1 MIALSF
7 LLLMQ
12 ILSMKEENIK
22 YLSNVMDENKLSH
35 AFLVESNNYE
45 DVMNSVFKLFLE
57 KKMIFNID
65 DIENNISV
73 RILRPIDNLI
83 DKDQI
88 LNLQEFLSTM
98 SFDGYYKLFFILNA
112 GLMNEQSVN
121 KLLKVLQEP
130 NEKVVGFLISDNSNE
145 LLPTLI
151 SRCQVLKNDID
162 VSNVEVDE
170 DIFNNL
176 CKFKNFNFEDYIKFK
191 VVVSKLDK
199 VVINNL
205 FLKYLAYLDNEND
218 IFYLKVNAFLN
229 NIRYNVN
236 IDLALDKL
244 YFESLE

>member
-1 MIALSF
+1 
-7 LLLMQ
+7 
-12 ILSMKEENIK
+12 MKEENIK
-22 YLSNVMDENKLSH
+22 YLSNVIDENKLSH

-121 KLLKVLQEP
+121 KLLKVLEEP

-162 VSNVEVDE
+162 ASNVEVDE

-244 YFESLE
+244 YFESIE

>member
-1 MIALSF
+1 
-7 LLLMQ
+7 
-12 ILSMKEENIK
+12 MKEENIK
-22 YLSNVMDENKLSH
+22 YLSNVIDENKLSH

-121 KLLKVLQEP
+121 KLLKVLEEP

-162 VSNVEVDE
+162 ASNVEVDE

-218 IFYLKVNAFLN
+218 IFYLKVNSFLN

>member
-1 MIALSF
+1 
-7 LLLMQ
+7 
-12 ILSMKEENIK
+12 MKEENIK
-22 YLSNVMDENKLSH
+22 YLSNVIDENKLSH

-121 KLLKVLQEP
+121 KLLKVLEEP

-205 FLKYLAYLDNEND
+205 FLKYLAYLDNQND

>member
-1 MIALSF
+1 
-7 LLLMQ
+7 
-12 ILSMKEENIK
+12 MKEENIK
-22 YLSNVMDENKLSH
+22 YLSNVIDENKLSH

-88 LNLQEFLSTM
+88 LNLQEFLATM

-121 KLLKVLQEP
+121 KLLKVLEEP

-162 VSNVEVDE
+162 VNNVIVDE

-176 CKFKNFNFEDYIKFK
+176 CKFKNFSFEDYIKFK

-205 FLKYLAYLDNEND
+205 FIKYLAYLDSEND
-218 IFYLKVNAFLN
+218 IFYLKVNDFLN
-229 NIRYNVN
+229 NLRYNVN

>member
-1 MIALSF
+1 
-7 LLLMQ
+7 
-12 ILSMKEENIK
+12 MKEENIK

-121 KLLKVLQEP
+121 KLLKVLEEP

-162 VSNVEVDE
+162 ASNVEVDE

>member
-1 MIALSF
+1 
-7 LLLMQ
+7 
-12 ILSMKEENIK
+12 MKEENIK
-22 YLSNVMDENKLSH
+22 YLSNVIDENKLSH

-88 LNLQEFLSTM
+88 LYLQEFLSTM

-121 KLLKVLQEP
+121 KLLKVLEEP

-162 VSNVEVDE
+162 ASNVEVDE

>member
-1 MIALSF
+1 
-7 LLLMQ
+7 
-12 ILSMKEENIK
+12 MKEENIK
-22 YLSNVMDENKLSH
+22 YLSNVIDENKLSH

-121 KLLKVLQEP
+121 KLLKVLEEP

-162 VSNVEVDE
+162 ASNVEVDE
-170 DIFNNL
+170 NIFNNL

-205 FLKYLAYLDNEND
+205 FLKYLAYLDSEDD
-218 IFYLKVNAFLN
+218 IFYLKVNDFLN

>member
-1 MIALSF
+1 
-7 LLLMQ
+7 
-12 ILSMKEENIK
+12 MKEENIK
-22 YLSNVMDENKLSH
+22 YLSNVIDENKLSH

-88 LNLQEFLSTM
+88 LNLKEFLSTM

-121 KLLKVLQEP
+121 KLLKVLEEP

-162 VSNVEVDE
+162 ASNVEVDE

-218 IFYLKVNAFLN
+218 IFYLKVNDFLN

>member
-1 MIALSF
+1 
-7 LLLMQ
+7 
-12 ILSMKEENIK
+12 MKEENIK
-22 YLSNVMDENKLSH
+22 YLSNVIDENKLSH

-88 LNLQEFLSTM
+88 LNLQEFLATM
-98 SFDGYYKLFFILNA
+98 SFDGDYKLFFILNA

-121 KLLKVLQEP
+121 KLLKVLEEP

-162 VSNVEVDE
+162 VNNVVVDE

-205 FLKYLAYLDNEND
+205 FIKYLAYLDREND
-218 IFYLKVNAFLN
+218 IFYLKVNDFLN
-229 NIRYNVN
+229 NLRYNVN

>member
-1 MIALSF
+1 
-7 LLLMQ
+7 
-12 ILSMKEENIK
+12 MKEKNIK
-22 YLSNVMDENKLSH
+22 YLSNVIDENKLSH

-45 DVMNSVFKLFLE
+45 DVMNSVFKLFSE

-121 KLLKVLQEP
+121 KLLKVLEEP

-162 VSNVEVDE
+162 ASNVEVDE

-218 IFYLKVNAFLN
+218 IFYLKVNDFLN

>member
-1 MIALSF
+1 
-7 LLLMQ
+7 
-12 ILSMKEENIK
+12 MKEENIK
-22 YLSNVMDENKLSH
+22 YLSNIIDENKLSH

-73 RILRPIDNLI
+73 RILKPIDNLI

-88 LNLQEFLSTM
+88 LNLQEFLATM

-121 KLLKVLQEP
+121 KLLKVLEEP
-130 NEKVVGFLISDNSNE
+130 NDKVVGFLISDNANE

-162 VSNVEVDE
+162 ASNVTVDE

-205 FLKYLAYLDNEND
+205 FIKYLAYLNSEND
-218 IFYLKVNAFLN
+218 IFYLKVNDFLN

-244 YFESLE
+244 YFERSD

>member
-1 MIALSF
+1 
-7 LLLMQ
+7 
-12 ILSMKEENIK
+12 MKEENIK
-22 YLSNVMDENKLSH
+22 YLSNVIDENKLSH

-112 GLMNEQSVN
+112 GLMNEQSIN
-121 KLLKVLQEP
+121 KLLKVLEEP

-162 VSNVEVDE
+162 ASNVEVDE

-218 IFYLKVNAFLN
+218 IFYLKVNDFLN

-244 YFESLE
+244 YFESIE

>member
-1 MIALSF
+1 
-7 LLLMQ
+7 
-12 ILSMKEENIK
+12 MKEENII
-22 YLSNVMDENKLSH
+22 YLSKVIDENKLSH

-121 KLLKVLQEP
+121 KLLKVLEEP

-162 VSNVEVDE
+162 VCNVVVDE

-205 FLKYLAYLDNEND
+205 FIKYLAYLNSEND
-218 IFYLKVNAFLN
+218 IFYLKVNDFLN

>member
-1 MIALSF
+1 
-7 LLLMQ
+7 
-12 ILSMKEENIK
+12 MKEENIK
-22 YLSNVMDENKLSH
+22 YLSNVIDENKLSH

-121 KLLKVLQEP
+121 KLLKVLEEP

-151 SRCQVLKNDID
+151 SRCQILKNDID
-162 VSNVEVDE
+162 ASNVEVDE

>member
-1 MIALSF
+1 
-7 LLLMQ
+7 
-12 ILSMKEENIK
+12 MKEENIK
-22 YLSNVMDENKLSH
+22 YLSNVIDENKLSH

-121 KLLKVLQEP
+121 KLLKVLEEP
-130 NEKVVGFLISDNSNE
+130 NDKVVGFLISDNSNE

-151 SRCQVLKNDID
+151 SRCQVLKNNID
-162 VSNVEVDE
+162 ASNVEVDE

-205 FLKYLAYLDNEND
+205 FLKYLAYLDNEDD
-218 IFYLKVNAFLN
+218 IFYLKVNDFLN

>member
-1 MIALSF
+1 
-7 LLLMQ
+7 
-12 ILSMKEENIK
+12 MKEENIK
-22 YLSNVMDENKLSH
+22 YLSNVIDENKLSH

-121 KLLKVLQEP
+121 KLLKILEEP

-205 FLKYLAYLDNEND
+205 FLKYLVYLDNEND

-244 YFESLE
+244 YFEILE

>member
-1 MIALSF
+1 
-7 LLLMQ
+7 
-12 ILSMKEENIK
+12 MKEENIK
-22 YLSNVMDENKLSH
+22 YLSNVIDENKLSH

-112 GLMNEQSVN
+112 GLLNEQSVN
-121 KLLKVLQEP
+121 KLLKVLEEP

-162 VSNVEVDE
+162 ASNVEVDE

-218 IFYLKVNAFLN
+218 IFYLKVNDFLN

>member
-1 MIALSF
+1 
-7 LLLMQ
+7 
-12 ILSMKEENIK
+12 MKEENIK
-22 YLSNVMDENKLSH
+22 YLSNVIDENKLSH

-121 KLLKVLQEP
+121 KLLKILEEP

-162 VSNVEVDE
+162 ASNVEVDE

-244 YFESLE
+244 YFERLE

>member
-1 MIALSF
+1 
-7 LLLMQ
+7 
-12 ILSMKEENIK
+12 MKEENIK
-22 YLSNVMDENKLSH
+22 YLSNVIDENKLSH

-121 KLLKVLQEP
+121 KLLKVLEEP

-199 VVINNL
+199 VVINNI

>member
-1 MIALSF
+1 
-7 LLLMQ
+7 
-12 ILSMKEENIK
+12 MKEENIK
-22 YLSNVMDENKLSH
+22 YLSNVIDENKLSH

-65 DIENNISV
+65 DIENNISF

-121 KLLKVLQEP
+121 KLLKVLEEP

-162 VSNVEVDE
+162 ASNVEVDE

-205 FLKYLAYLDNEND
+205 FLKYLAYLDSEDD
-218 IFYLKVNAFLN
+218 IFYLKVNDFLN

>member
-1 MIALSF
+1 
-7 LLLMQ
+7 
-12 ILSMKEENIK
+12 MKEENIK
-22 YLSNVMDENKLSH
+22 YLSNIIDENKLSH

-73 RILRPIDNLI
+73 RILKPIDNLI

-88 LNLQEFLSTM
+88 LNLQEFLATM

-121 KLLKVLQEP
+121 KLLKVLEEP
-130 NEKVVGFLISDNSNE
+130 NDKVVGFLISDNANE

-162 VSNVEVDE
+162 VCNVTVDE

-191 VVVSKLDK
+191 VVISKLDK
-199 VVINNL
+199 MVINNL
-205 FLKYLAYLDNEND
+205 FIKYLAYLNSEND
-218 IFYLKVNAFLN
+218 IFYLKVNDFLN

-244 YFESLE
+244 YFESIE

>member
-1 MIALSF
+1 
-7 LLLMQ
+7 
-12 ILSMKEENIK
+12 MKEENIK
-22 YLSNVMDENKLSH
+22 YLSNVIDENKLSH

-83 DKDQI
+83 DKDLI

-121 KLLKVLQEP
+121 KLLKVLEEP

-162 VSNVEVDE
+162 ASNVEVDE

-218 IFYLKVNAFLN
+218 IFYLKVNDFLN

>member
-1 MIALSF
+1 
-7 LLLMQ
+7 
-12 ILSMKEENIK
+12 MKEENIK
-22 YLSNVMDENKLSH
+22 YLSNVIDENKLSH

-88 LNLQEFLSTM
+88 LNLQEFLATM

-121 KLLKVLQEP
+121 KLLKVLEEP

-162 VSNVEVDE
+162 VNNVLVDE
-170 DIFNNL
+170 DIFNNI
-176 CKFKNFNFEDYIKFK
+176 CKFKNLNFEDYIKFK

-205 FLKYLAYLDNEND
+205 FLKYLAYLDSEDD
-218 IFYLKVNAFLN
+218 IFYLKVNDFLN

>member
-1 MIALSF
+1 
-7 LLLMQ
+7 
-12 ILSMKEENIK
+12 MKEENIK
-22 YLSNVMDENKLSH
+22 YLSNIIDENKLSH

-73 RILRPIDNLI
+73 RILKPIDNLI

-88 LNLQEFLSTM
+88 LNLQEFLATM

-121 KLLKVLQEP
+121 KLLKVLEEP
-130 NEKVVGFLISDNSNE
+130 NDKVVGFLISDNANE

-162 VSNVEVDE
+162 ASNVTVDE

-218 IFYLKVNAFLN
+218 IFYLKVNDFLN

-244 YFESLE
+244 YFERSD

>member
-1 MIALSF
+1 
-7 LLLMQ
+7 
-12 ILSMKEENIK
+12 MKEENIK
-22 YLSNVMDENKLSH
+22 YLSNVIDENKLSH

-57 KKMIFNID
+57 KKLIFNID

-121 KLLKVLQEP
+121 KLLKVLEEP

-162 VSNVEVDE
+162 ASNVEVDE

-205 FLKYLAYLDNEND
+205 FIKYLAYLDSEDD
-218 IFYLKVNAFLN
+218 IFYLKVNDFLN

>member
-1 MIALSF
+1 
-7 LLLMQ
+7 
-12 ILSMKEENIK
+12 MKEENIK
-22 YLSNVMDENKLSH
+22 YLSNVIDENKLSH

-65 DIENNISV
+65 DIEYNISV

-121 KLLKVLQEP
+121 KLLKVLEEP

-162 VSNVEVDE
+162 ASNVEVDE

-218 IFYLKVNAFLN
+218 IFYLKVNDFLN

>member
-1 MIALSF
+1 
-7 LLLMQ
+7 
-12 ILSMKEENIK
+12 MKEENIK
-22 YLSNVMDENKLSH
+22 YLSNVIDENKLSH

-121 KLLKVLQEP
+121 KLLKVLEEP
-130 NEKVVGFLISDNSNE
+130 NDKVVGFLISDNSNE

-162 VSNVEVDE
+162 ASNVEVDE

-244 YFESLE
+244 YFERLE

>member
-1 MIALSF
+1 
-7 LLLMQ
+7 
-12 ILSMKEENIK
+12 MKEENIK
-22 YLSNVMDENKLSH
+22 YLSNVIDENKLSH

-45 DVMNSVFKLFLE
+45 DVTNSVFKLFLE

-121 KLLKVLQEP
+121 KLLKVLEEP

-162 VSNVEVDE
+162 ASNVEVDE

>member
-1 MIALSF
+1 
-7 LLLMQ
+7 
-12 ILSMKEENIK
+12 MKEENIK
-22 YLSNVMDENKLSH
+22 YLLNVIDENKLSH

-57 KKMIFNID
+57 KKLIFNID

-121 KLLKVLQEP
+121 KLLKVLEEP
-130 NEKVVGFLISDNSNE
+130 NDKVVGFLISDNSNE

-162 VSNVEVDE
+162 ASNVEVDE

-205 FLKYLAYLDNEND
+205 FIKYLAYLDSEDD
-218 IFYLKVNAFLN
+218 IFYLKVNDFLN

>member
-1 MIALSF
+1 
-7 LLLMQ
+7 
-12 ILSMKEENIK
+12 MKEENIK
-22 YLSNVMDENKLSH
+22 YLSNVIDDNKLSH

-121 KLLKVLQEP
+121 KLLKVLEEP

>member
-1 MIALSF
+1 
-7 LLLMQ
+7 
-12 ILSMKEENIK
+12 MKEENIK
-22 YLSNVMDENKLSH
+22 YLSNVIDENKLSH
-35 AFLVESNNYE
+35 AFLAESNNYD

-121 KLLKVLQEP
+121 KLLKVLEEP

>member
-1 MIALSF
+1 MEAV
-7 LLLMQ
+7 
-12 ILSMKEENIK
+12 NGIK
-22 YLSNVMDENKLSH
+22 HIEKSYNENKLSH

-98 SFDGYYKLFFILNA
+98 SFDGYYKLFFVLNA

-121 KLLKVLQEP
+121 KLLKVLEEP

>member
-1 MIALSF
+1 
-7 LLLMQ
+7 
-12 ILSMKEENIK
+12 MKEENIK
-22 YLSNVMDENKLSH
+22 YLSNVIDENKLSH

-73 RILRPIDNLI
+73 RILKPIDNLI

-88 LNLQEFLSTM
+88 LNLQEFLATM

-121 KLLKVLQEP
+121 KLLKVLEEP
-130 NEKVVGFLISDNSNE
+130 NDKVVGFLISDNANE

-162 VSNVEVDE
+162 VCNVTVDE

-218 IFYLKVNAFLN
+218 IFYLKVNDFLN

-244 YFESLE
+244 YFESIE

>member
-1 MIALSF
+1 
-7 LLLMQ
+7 
-12 ILSMKEENIK
+12 MKEENIK
-22 YLSNVMDENKLSH
+22 YLSNVIDENKLSH

-57 KKMIFNID
+57 KKLIFNID

-121 KLLKVLQEP
+121 KLLKVLEEP

-162 VSNVEVDE
+162 ASNVEVDE

-205 FLKYLAYLDNEND
+205 FLKYLAYLDSEDD

>member
-1 MIALSF
+1 
-7 LLLMQ
+7 
-12 ILSMKEENIK
+12 MKEENIK
-22 YLSNVMDENKLSH
+22 YLSNVIDENKLSH

-57 KKMIFNID
+57 KKLIFNID

-121 KLLKVLQEP
+121 KLLKVLEEP

-162 VSNVEVDE
+162 ASNVEVDE

-244 YFESLE
+244 YFESIE